1 MIKLDISET
10 ELWNRFE
17 NDKETREKIECQ
29 YRQAISG
36 MTARQKEAVYL
47 RYTMELS
54 YEDISVLMD
63 MSVQSLRNLLSRTML
78 KIRKIMPIFIFLQYF
93 SS

>member
-1 MIKLDISET
+1 
-10 ELWNRFE
+10 
-17 NDKETREKIECQ
+17 
-29 YRQAISG
+29 

-47 RYTMELS
+47 RYIMELS